1 MNEKKFLNSKVG
13 FHKQQPSVLQNLKQE
28 WMYAGSA
35 MYSRKAQQSPK
46 QINKAPTFI
55 QNERILSHSLTV
67 NFQNLEQGEQKHKGK

>member
-1 MNEKKFLNSKVG
+1 
-13 FHKQQPSVLQNLKQE
+13 
-28 WMYAGSA
+28 MYVGSA